1 MMLGSSSFIA
11 STSGTK
17 TLMPLCSSET
27 RYLRSLSMA
36 ICMRSPLL
44 LHSVLM
50 INEIGRFINCP
61 CTKGS
66 AKASMA
72 QAA

>member
-1 MMLGSSSFIA
+1 MLGSSSFIA
-11 STSGTK
+11 STSGTN
-17 TLMPLCSSET
+17 TLMPLCLSST

-36 ICMRSPLL
+36 ISMGSPLF
-44 LHSVLM
+44 LHSLLM
-50 INEIGRFINCP
+50 TNESGRFINCP

>member
-1 MMLGSSSFIA
+1 
-11 STSGTK
+11 
-17 TLMPLCSSET
+17 
-27 RYLRSLSMA
+27 MA
-36 ICMRSPLL
+36 ISIGSPLF
-44 LHSVLM
+44 LHSLLM
-50 INEIGRFINCP
+50 TNESGRFINCP